1 MNIILVQPDIIWESP
16 EDNLKQ
22 LNEFFDRIEKVPDL
36 VILPEMFTT
45 GFSMNSEKLALPPE
59 NPVIGWMKG
68 KATQLGSAI
77 TGSLI
82 IADDPSLPSNKTS
95 SSKKHF
101 NRLIFIDDQGNMSYY
116 DKRHLF
122 RMGGEGD
129 HFSAGNRRL
138 IVNYKG
144 WRICPLICYD
154 LRFPVWSRN
163 REEYDLLIYV
173 ANWPAVRSDVW
184 NTLLKARAIENQ
196 AWVIAVNRTGKDG
209 EGIEYIGESQV
220 IDPKGKEIHKSGA
233 APGIKE
239 LGISLEELDIF
250 RQKFP
255 AWKDRD
261 HFGSDW

>member
-1 MNIILVQPDIIWESP
+1 MNIVLVQPDIIWESP
-16 EDNLKQ
+16 EENLKQ
-22 LNEFFDRIEKVPDL
+22 LNELLDSIGDNPDL
-36 VILPEMFTT
+36 IVLPEMFTT

-82 IADDPSLPSNKTS
+82 IADELPSGTKKS
-95 SSKKHF
+95 SASKKYF
-101 NRLIFIDDQGNMSYY
+101 NRLIFIDDRGKMSFY

-122 RMGGEGD
+122 QMGGEGD
-129 HFSAGNRRL
+129 HFSAGEKRL
-138 IVNYKG
+138 ILNYKG

-173 ANWPAVRSDVW
+173 ANWPAVRSEVW

-196 AWVIAVNRTGKDG
+196 AWVVAVNRTGKDG
-209 EGIEYIGESQV
+209 EEIEYIGESQV
-220 IDPKGKEIHKSGA
+220 IDPKGKLVHKSDDKS
-233 APGIKE
+233 GITE
-239 LGISLEELDIF
+239 VNVSFEELDNF
-250 RQKFP
+250 RMKFP

-261 HFGSDW
+261 HFEADW